1 MNQAITEGE
10 LPSREIFMP
19 DPVTLTASAIAT
31 HAFQEFVKSGAGE
44 LAKKFTAEAIAKMD
58 DLRKTIWAKLRGKSE
73 KVDEA
78 LTKAEQGDRAAIDT
92 VTKYLDVA
100 MEDYPDFATEI
111 RAIAH
116 QITLEQIQ
124 DNSSLHQ
131 INYGGTNYQTK
142 TEPVI
147 ARLVPLQ
154 TREQWLASTRHF
166 RDSLQLQGEPL
177 STTVVCA
184 RQGERD

>member
-1 MNQAITEGE
+1 MV
-10 LPSREIFMP
+10 
-19 DPVTLTASAIAT
+19 DPLTTAAATFTASKIAEL
-31 HAFQEFVKSGAGE
+31 AFQKFLESSAGE
-44 LAKKFTAEAIAKMD
+44 LGKKFTTDAIAKMD

-100 MEDYPDFATEI
+100 MEDYPDFATEV

-124 DNSSLHQ
+124 DNSSLNQ
-131 INYGGTNYQTK
+131 TNYGGPNYQTK
-142 TEPVI
+142 TGPDNTNFFGGDH
-147 ARLVPLQ
+147 Q
-154 TREQWLASTRHF
+154 HGQK
-166 RDSLQLQGEPL
+166 
-177 STTVVCA
+177 
-184 RQGERD
+184 